1 MPQKPSNSLIGS
13 AGVHYVCAV
22 LSMNGLI
29 ALPTVRNTKGIDI
42 VVLDQ
47 EGSFMANLQV
57 KTSHK
62 KKTSWIIGDKY
73 KQWLADNNYYVFVR
87 YYDER
92 FEAFLE
98 SSENVVRQV
107 TGNIER
113 QRKGNL
119 KEWQPCWHLPRVPL
133 SSQRL
138 QWRQWRLFSRFRQL
152 TVKKI

>member
-1 MPQKPSNSLIGS
+1 MPKKKSVPLIGS

-62 KKTSWIIGDKY
+62 KKTSWIIGDNY
-73 KQWLADNNYYVFVR
+73 KQWLDDNNYYVFVR
-87 YYDER
+87 YYDEK

-98 SSENVVRQV
+98 SSENVVHTQ
-107 TGNIER
+107 
-113 QRKGNL
+113 KGVRSCFLILSCFLSAYLSWSSVSLDNQQFL
-119 KEWQPCWHLPRVPL
+119 SGCIHTSPQPPL
-133 SSQRL
+133 SFYS
-138 QWRQWRLFSRFRQL
+138 
-152 TVKKI
+152 